1 MSKNKDPA
9 VLFYTSDFISGT
21 MGLTMA
27 ERGQYITLL
36 CLQHQMGH
44 LSLKEIELAVGKVSA
59 DVMAKFKKDS
69 FEKYYNERM
78 DSEIEARRNYCRTK
92 QENGS
97 KGGRPKK
104 PKQNLLVPVRL
115 TETKP
120 KQNLSVPVRLTETK
134 PKQNLTEN
142 ENINE
147 DISNTVENNN
157 IFSFSST
164 GGVSGA
170 PAREEP
176 PAPEAVKEYCKVRG
190 YDFAELFYAH
200 FQSKG
205 WAGVA
210 DWRARADLWY
220 LEDKVRA
227 ERAAVATPRHGDF
240 SPADAMAAAIERSK
254 QFIEEVAHN
263 G

>member
-78 DSEIEARRNYCRTK
+78 DSEIEARRNFCK
-92 QENGS
+92 KQQENGS
-97 KGGRPKK
+97 KGGRPAK
-104 PKQNLLVPVRL
+104 PKQNPRVISGL
-115 TETKP
+115 TQTKP
-120 KQNLSVPVRLTETK
+120 KQNP
-134 PKQNLTEN
+134 TEN

-164 GGVSGA
+164 GCVSGA
-170 PAREEP
+170 PAHVTHTREEM
-176 PAPEAVKEYCKVRG
+176 EG
-190 YDFAELFYAH
+190 YFRE
-200 FQSKG
+200 KG
-205 WAGVA
+205 YSFLERFLAYYESIDWAGVA

-220 LEDKVRA
+220 LEDQARA
-227 ERAAVATPRHGDF
+227 QRVAAAAPRHGDF
-240 SPADAMAAAIERSK
+240 SPADAMAAAMERSNK
-254 QFIEEVAHN
+254 FIEEVARN